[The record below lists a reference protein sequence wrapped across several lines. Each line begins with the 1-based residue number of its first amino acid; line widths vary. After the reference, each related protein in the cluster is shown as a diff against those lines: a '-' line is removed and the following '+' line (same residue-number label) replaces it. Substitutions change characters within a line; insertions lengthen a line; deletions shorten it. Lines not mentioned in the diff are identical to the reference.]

1 MEIRVVRR
9 KLEQARQNLVESQE
23 SFERLKQSQEDDKA
37 REEQLLSISNH
48 NSNNDTTTGGGD
60 VHLDMAVLDKN
71 MQREAQQIA
80 KLEEELERLIQQQS
94 SQ

>member
-1 MEIRVVRR
+1 M
-9 KLEQARQNLVESQE
+9 ESQE